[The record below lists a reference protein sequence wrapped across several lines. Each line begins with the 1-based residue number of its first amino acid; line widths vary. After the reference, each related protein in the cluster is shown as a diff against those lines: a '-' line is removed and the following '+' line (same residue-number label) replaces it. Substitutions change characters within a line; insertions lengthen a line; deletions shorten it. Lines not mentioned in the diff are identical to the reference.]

1 MISWGKLIE
10 FDKSPLG
17 STEARLKHVY
27 LHDSFLND
35 WTKLFPDRGK
45 QKAPARNL
53 RRRLQIAMEEREQT
67 GQRWFKHLKGTDGLC
82 RIEDKGEVNLR
93 ALLVFRERNKQFSV
107 ILLSAFAEKD
117 RKQGG
122 GTSYAR
128 RNRYGQQAFSGNNSL
143 TICGTMKGATNMC
156 AKLLS
161 GVDFFNEA
169 LEGVDA
175 AELELDDFLVDVAI
189 QLIRARK
196 ANGWTQSDAAA
207 KSDVKQA
214 MISKLE
220 SGEYNPSLI
229 TLWKY
234 ARSLGALCRVNV
246 LLQTVENSILVKPL
260 SSEEENEFLRDSEYE
275 EDIPFVPM
283 DAFSRSGWGAIS

>member
-1 MISWGKLIE
+1 
-10 FDKSPLG
+10 
-17 STEARLKHVY
+17 
-27 LHDSFLND
+27 
-35 WTKLFPDRGK
+35 
-45 QKAPARNL
+45 
-53 RRRLQIAMEEREQT
+53 
-67 GQRWFKHLKGTDGLC
+67 
-82 RIEDKGEVNLR
+82 
-93 ALLVFRERNKQFSV
+93 
-107 ILLSAFAEKD
+107 
-117 RKQGG
+117 
-122 GTSYAR
+122 
-128 RNRYGQQAFSGNNSL
+128 
-143 TICGTMKGATNMC
+143 MC

-207 KSDVKQA
+207 RSDVKQA

-246 LLQTVENSILVKPL
+246 LSQTVENSILVKPL
-260 SSEEENEFLRDSEYE
+260 SSEEENEFLRDSELE
-275 EDIPFVPM
+275 EDIPFIPM
-283 DAFSRSGWGAIS
+283 DAFSQNGWGAVS